1 MLSKAWG
8 HHGSSEVLGG
18 EWRHLDPCPSS
29 EWTWQVIRLSGLWF
43 SQFQKNFVGFSDLRH
58 WNLLPVTDCPQLK
71 DNFWFPY
78 STPTSHLLFP
88 EKKNSLAPNIW
99 CHLRWGEELRDLLF
113 RKTIFFTEIFLFKV
127 VSVAWTAR
135 EDEGFTQKCQRVVVE
150 SGQK

>member
-88 EKKNSLAPNIW
+88 EKKKIPWLLIFGVIW
-99 CHLRWGEELRDLLF
+99 GGVRSWETYFLGRQYFSQRYFCLKLFLLPEQPE
-113 RKTIFFTEIFLFKV
+113 KMKGSHKNVNVL
-127 VSVAWTAR
+127 
-135 EDEGFTQKCQRVVVE
+135 
-150 SGQK
+150 